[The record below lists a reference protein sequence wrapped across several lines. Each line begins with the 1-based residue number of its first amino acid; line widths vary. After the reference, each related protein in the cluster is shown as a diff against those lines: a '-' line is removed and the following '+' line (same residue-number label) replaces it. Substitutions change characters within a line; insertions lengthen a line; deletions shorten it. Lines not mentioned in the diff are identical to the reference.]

1 MSLIT
6 RLKHAK
12 YCEMWRACG
21 KVSEHR
27 SHLRR
32 CGRLKGR
39 YRKSELWQTSRTML
53 KRSALQLRLGT
64 SSRRGRKT
72 TAEAHTGS
80 PYWNECND
88 VWWCMMY
95 VVCCMIMYDY
105 DVFGFLPDSKGQDL
119 FWVSFFILRM
129 HLGIFGQSALQR
141 DSSWSRWHREISCS
155 PSFCT
160 TWSIWWS
167 AQQSCL
173 RGESVKFHDFYW
185 FPELICWSMITP
197 VFRISSG

>member
-1 MSLIT
+1 LFHGTSIRRGLSVLQSATILARRMVRGANDYKAQGSGFHVHRFRHLRSVEKKDSYEFFIT
-6 RLKHAK
+6 RLKHTK

-39 YRKSELWQTSRTML
+39 YRISELWQTSRTML

-95 VVCCMIMYDY
+95 VVWLCMIMMSLAFCPIAKVKIYFGS
-105 DVFGFLPDSKGQDL
+105 VFL
-119 FWVSFFILRM
+119 FCGCI
-129 HLGIFGQSALQR
+129 
-141 DSSWSRWHREISCS
+141 
-155 PSFCT
+155 
-160 TWSIWWS
+160 
-167 AQQSCL
+167 
-173 RGESVKFHDFYW
+173 
-185 FPELICWSMITP
+185 
-197 VFRISSG
+197 